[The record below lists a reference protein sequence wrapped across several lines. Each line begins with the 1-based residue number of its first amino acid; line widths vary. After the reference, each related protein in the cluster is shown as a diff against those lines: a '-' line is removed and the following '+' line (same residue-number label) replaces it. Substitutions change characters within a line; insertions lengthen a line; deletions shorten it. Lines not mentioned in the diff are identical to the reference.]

1 MAYLGST
8 PARAPLSSAQ
18 IEDGTI
24 DTADLATNAVTTAK
38 ITAANVTT
46 AKIADANVTAAKVSS
61 DVAQLGK
68 NLIHNGAFTVAQR
81 GTVTDIGGSGDDQIL
96 DRWLF
101 VSGGGGTGRV
111 TASQDALSVA
121 NRAVTGQGYALK
133 IDCTTAESAVA
144 ASEAM
149 WLTQRIEAQNLQGLK
164 YGNAAA
170 ETVTLSF
177 YYSSPKTGAH
187 FVAAKQDD
195 GTDTYIREFTIAVAD
210 TLEFFQV
217 TFPGDST
224 GTIDNNSGAGFS
236 ITFPII
242 SGSTYNGTKDTWT
255 GSSSQYNTSDQQNL
269 LDNTANNIYI
279 TGVQLEVGTVATD
292 FEHEDY
298 GTTLTKCLRYF
309 WRWTG
314 DADNDAPGLIHT
326 VTTNRG
332 VSEFQGVPMRA
343 APTVSLG
350 GTVPDMPDATGGTV
364 VSLNATQDDQNFG
377 NHMIHWVLS
386 SATADESSRLR
397 FATADTDY
405 IQWSA
410 EL

>member
-38 ITAANVTT
+38 I
-46 AKIADANVTAAKVSS
+46 ADANITAAKVSS
-61 DVAQLGK
+61 DVSQLGK
-68 NLIHNGAFTVAQR
+68 NLIQNGAMTVAQKGSLALGSGGTTTQIAVDR
-81 GTVTDIGGSGDDQIL
+81 WKVGEGGGAARFTVTQDTDSP
-96 DRWLF
+96 
-101 VSGGGGTGRV
+101 TGF
-111 TASQDALSVA
+111 SNSI
-121 NRAVTGQGYALK
+121 K
-133 IDCTTAESAVA
+133 IDCTTADTSIAGADYA
-144 ASEAM
+144 A
-149 WLTQRIEAQNLQGLK
+149 LQQGIEAQNLQHLG
-164 YGNAAA
+164 YAAA
-170 ETVTLSF
+170 GSLGTTLSF
-177 YYSSPKTGAH
+177 RVKSPKAGIHCVGLT
-187 FVAAKQDD
+187 QLDEERY
-195 GTDTYIREFTIAVAD
+195 YIREYTVASAD
-210 TLEFFQV
+210 TWETHSV
-217 TFPGDST
+217 YFPGDDA
-224 GTIDNNSGAGFS
+224 GTITNDTGEGLRVFFALHGAGANQ
-236 ITFPII
+236 
-242 SGSTYNGTKDTWT
+242 GNGVKDAWT
-255 GSSSQYNTSDQQNL
+255 VWPSSVIKYMTANQVNVF
-269 LDNTANNIYI
+269 DNTANNFFLS
-279 TGVQLEVGTVATD
+279 GVQLEVGSVATD

-326 VTTNRG
+326 CNTTRG

-364 VSLNATQDDQNFG
+364 VSLNVTQDDQNFG
-377 NHMIHWVLS
+377 NHMIHCVLS